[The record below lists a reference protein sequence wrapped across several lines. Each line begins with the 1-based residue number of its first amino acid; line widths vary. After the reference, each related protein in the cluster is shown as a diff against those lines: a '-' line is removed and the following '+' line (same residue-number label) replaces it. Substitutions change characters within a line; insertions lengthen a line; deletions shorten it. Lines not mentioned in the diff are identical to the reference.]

1 MKLRG
6 KSFVWSVRSS
16 RTPLYPT
23 PISTQ
28 ITMFP
33 LFTVFTFF
41 YRGVGWGGWGVA
53 KKMPVKHNKKTAPAT
68 TTVSLGEPLSE
79 APARTWRLS
88 HSIYTHEP
96 CLTILGFRRQLP
108 TTRCWHTREC
118 LLGARHLLLW
128 FLHKPS
134 AFHMALERA

>member
-1 MKLRG
+1 MFSKTRSG
-6 KSFVWSVRSS
+6 ETSREKFRMVRAVLPD
-16 RTPLYPT
+16 TPIPPP

-88 HSIYTHEP
+88 HSIYP
-96 CLTILGFRRQLP
+96 
-108 TTRCWHTREC
+108 
-118 LLGARHLLLW
+118 
-128 FLHKPS
+128 
-134 AFHMALERA
+134 